1 LLLASIREFD
11 SNNVVRSR
19 GSQADLS
26 LVEGFMSFLSSFASS
41 REPAGLQLP
50 FPGFST
56 VDVPPGP
63 ELIRIVVVDDH
74 ILFRACLTSLLT
86 AIPQYEVI
94 GQAKDTETALRLV
107 RELKP
112 DLLLCDWELSQ
123 LEQMR
128 ILRELQKCDH
138 PVRTIL
144 LTLPSHE
151 TEVASS
157 IQLGVVGILSNEA
170 TPASLCDAIGKVMQG
185 QYVLGRAGLA
195 SLVNSATDQNESS
208 AFQKTRRKFG
218 ITRRKYQIV
227 CEVVAGYS
235 SMEIAERLSLSGNT
249 LKHHMSHIYDKL
261 GVSNRLELVLFALNH
276 DLVHRD
282 R

>member
-1 LLLASIREFD
+1 MAF
-11 SNNVVRSR
+11 
-19 GSQADLS
+19 
-26 LVEGFMSFLSSFASS
+26 SFSSAPA

-50 FPGFST
+50 LSRFSSIDI
-56 VDVPPGP
+56 DVTPGP
-63 ELIRIVVVDDH
+63 ELIRILVVDDH
-74 ILFRACLTSLLT
+74 ILFRGCLTSLL
-86 AIPQYEVI
+86 AAMPQYEVV
-94 GQAKDTETALRLV
+94 GEAKDAENALRLL

-123 LEQMR
+123 AGQMR

-138 PVRTIL
+138 AVKTIL

-151 TEVASS
+151 TEVAST
-157 IQLGVVGILSNEA
+157 IQLGVAGILSNEA

-195 SLVNSATDQNESS
+195 SLVNSATDQNEYS

-218 ITRRKYQIV
+218 ITRREYEIV
-227 CEVVAGYS
+227 SEVVAGYS
-235 SMEIAERLSLSGNT
+235 SAEIAERLSLSCNT

-276 DLVHRD
+276 ELVSRD